1 MKKIWRKSFFLLAA
15 FFLIH
20 LSVVPMMAFGA
31 NQNDIALI
39 QKDVEEFDGVYNVIV
54 IKGKKDTLVTY
65 KVKQLKRFR
74 MKKIEKEIKNQLK
87 KKYSDEKFTV
97 SSDFKIYLEADRLR
111 KKMKDPKFNEQ
122 KLEKRLRKI
131 LKLEKEQT

>member
-15 FFLIH
+15 FCLIH

-39 QKDVEEFDGVYNVIV
+39 QKDVEEFDGVYNVII